1 MPMPTGQI
9 DESPVYQLLV
19 TLRRSDPPIWRRIAV
34 RGSTA
39 LARLH
44 IVLQIVM
51 GWTDSHIHEF
61 VVGEVRYG
69 VPIMAWPPAE
79 RARNERRFRL
89 DQIVATVGDRF
100 VYDYDFGDA
109 WHIDIRVEAV
119 SLPEPGTRYPRCLA
133 GARACPPEDVGGI
146 PGYADFL
153 AALGDPTHYEH
164 DMWTEWIG
172 GSFDPEAFDREAVN
186 RRLKQ
191 R

>member
-1 MPMPTGQI
+1 VPTMQGDDRPI
-9 DESPVYQLLV
+9 YQLLL
-19 TLRRSDPPIWRRIAV
+19 TLRRSDPPIWRRIAA
-34 RGSTA
+34 RGDTT

-44 IVLQIVM
+44 TILQIVM

-61 VVGEVRYG
+61 EVGEVRYG

-89 DQIVATVGDRF
+89 DQIVATAGDRF
-100 VYDYDFGDA
+100 VYDFGDA
-109 WHIDIRVEAV
+109 WHLDALAEAV
-119 SLPEPGTRYPRCLA
+119 LLPAPGARYPRCLA

-153 AALGDPTHYEH
+153 MALGDPTHYEH

-186 RRLKQ
+186 RRLKP

>member
-1 MPMPTGQI
+1 MPTGQI
-9 DESPVYQLLV
+9 DGSPVYQLLV
-19 TLRRSDPPIWRRIAV
+19 TLRRSDQPIWRRIEV
-34 RGSTA
+34 RGSTT

-44 IVLQIVM
+44 TVLQIVM

-69 VPIMAWPPAE
+69 VPIMEWPPEE

-89 DQIVATVGDRF
+89 DQIVATAGDRF

-109 WHIDIRVEAV
+109 WHLDVLVEAV
-119 SLPEPGTRYPRCLA
+119 LLPAPGARYPRCLA

-153 AALGDPTHYEH
+153 VALGDPSHYEH
-164 DMWTEWIG
+164 EMWTEWIG

-186 RRLKQ
+186 RRLKP